1 MYTGMEWWTKIR
13 LEVLRGETSKRAIL
27 QRENIHWETL
37 KKILQYPEPPG
48 YRRKKPRPKPK
59 LGGYLERIAQII
71 EDDKAVSK
79 KQRHTSKRIYERLK
93 AEGYQG
99 GCTQV
104 KEAVREIKRVNQEVF
119 MPLVHRPGEAQVDFG
134 FAVAKVGGVLRK
146 VAFFVMVLPHSDAF
160 FVMSFERECTETYWE
175 GHVRAFEFFGGVPN
189 RISYDNSKVLVSKV
203 LGSCERKFTDG
214 FLKLQS
220 HYLFREHFCRV
231 RRANEKGVVE
241 GVVKFARLNFL
252 VPVPQVRD
260 LEELNLSL
268 VEACREDLKRRL
280 RGKSATKAQLLTED
294 GKAFLPHSAG
304 EFDPCRKL
312 PTRANSLSLARFD
325 RNDYSVP
332 VAYAHHEILVKG
344 YVDRVVLVHKH
355 CVVAEHRRSWGK
367 EGVFFNY
374 LHYLPLLERKPGA
387 IDHARPMAE
396 LNLPGCFDV
405 LRRRLENEQQKE
417 GDGTREFIRV
427 LRLLEDYPMSR
438 LEGAVEKGL
447 AMRVH
452 SRDAIVQFLSPR
464 PCLQRSTFLL
474 DGQKHFRRVQVD
486 GPNLSAY
493 RALLS
498 GEAIHGQQ

>member
-1 MYTGMEWWTKIR
+1 
-13 LEVLRGETSKRAIL
+13 
-27 QRENIHWETL
+27 
-37 KKILQYPEPPG
+37 
-48 YRRKKPRPKPK
+48 
-59 LGGYLERIAQII
+59 
-71 EDDKAVSK
+71 
-79 KQRHTSKRIYERLK
+79 
-93 AEGYQG
+93 
-99 GCTQV
+99 
-104 KEAVREIKRVNQEVF
+104 
-119 MPLVHRPGEAQVDFG
+119 
-134 FAVAKVGGVLRK
+134 
-146 VAFFVMVLPHSDAF
+146 
-160 FVMSFERECTETYWE
+160 
-175 GHVRAFEFFGGVPN
+175 
-189 RISYDNSKVLVSKV
+189 
-203 LGSCERKFTDG
+203 
-214 FLKLQS
+214 
-220 HYLFREHFCRV
+220 
-231 RRANEKGVVE
+231 
-241 GVVKFARLNFL
+241 
-252 VPVPQVRD
+252 
-260 LEELNLSL
+260 
-268 VEACREDLKRRL
+268 
-280 RGKSATKAQLLTED
+280 
-294 GKAFLPHSAG
+294 LPHSAG

-438 LEGAVEKGL
+438 LEEAVEKGL

-474 DGQKHFRRVQVD
+474 DGQRHFRRVQVD
-486 GPNLSAY
+486 GPNLGAY

>member
-1 MYTGMEWWTKIR
+1 VYTGMEWWTKIR
-13 LEVLRGETSKRAIL
+13 LEVLRGETSKRGIL
-27 QRENIHWETL
+27 RRENIHWETL
-37 KKILQYPEPPG
+37 KKILKYPEPPG
-48 YRRKKPRPKPK
+48 YRSKKPRQKPK
-59 LGGYLERIAQII
+59 LGAFLERIAQII

-104 KEAVREIKRVNQEVF
+104 KEAVREIKRVNREVF

-134 FAVAKVGGVLRK
+134 FAVAKVAGVLRK
-146 VAFFVMVLPHSDAF
+146 IAFFVMVLPHSDAF
-160 FVMSFERECTETYWE
+160 FVMAFERECTETYWE
-175 GHVRAFEFFGGVPN
+175 GHERAFEFFGGVPN
-189 RISYDNSKVLVSKV
+189 RISYDNSKVLVSQV
-203 LGSCERKFTDG
+203 LGGCERKFTDG

-241 GVVKFARLNFL
+241 GVVKYTRLNFL
-252 VPVPQVRD
+252 VPVPQASD
-260 LEELNLSL
+260 LEELNRNLA
-268 VEACREDLKRRL
+268 EACREDLKRRL
-280 RGKSATKAQLLTED
+280 RGKSTPTAQLLTED
-294 GKAFLPHSAG
+294 KKAFLPHPAG
-304 EFDPCRKL
+304 GFDACRKV

-344 YVDRVVLVHKH
+344 YVDRVLLVHKQ
-355 CVVAEHRRSWGK
+355 CVVAEHRRCWGK

-387 IDHARPMAE
+387 LDHARPMAE
-396 LNLPGCFDV
+396 LNLPDCFNV
-405 LRRRLENEQQKE
+405 LRRRLENEQRKQ

-427 LRLLEDYPMSR
+427 LRLLEDYSMSK
-438 LEGAVEKGL
+438 LEEAVEKAL

-452 SRDAIVQFLSPR
+452 SRDAIAQFLSPR
-464 PCLQRSTFLL
+464 LSLQRSSFLL
-474 DGQKHFRRVQVD
+474 DGQKHLRRVQVD
-486 GPNLSAY
+486 RPDLSAY
-493 RALLS
+493 RTLLS
-498 GEAIHGQQ
+498 REASHGQQ

>member
-1 MYTGMEWWTKIR
+1 MEWWTKIR

-27 QRENIHWETL
+27 RRENIHWETL
-37 KKILQYPEPPG
+37 KKILKYPEPPG
-48 YRRKKPRPKPK
+48 YRSKKPRQKPK
-59 LGGYLERIAQII
+59 LGAFLERIAQII

-104 KEAVREIKRVNQEVF
+104 KEAVREIKRVNREVF

-134 FAVAKVGGVLRK
+134 FAVAKVAGVLRK
-146 VAFFVMVLPHSDAF
+146 IAFFVMVLPHSDAF
-160 FVMSFERECTETYWE
+160 FVMAFERECTETYWE
-175 GHVRAFEFFGGVPN
+175 GHERAFEFFGGVPN
-189 RISYDNSKVLVSKV
+189 RISYDNSKVLVSQV
-203 LGSCERKFTDG
+203 LGGCERKFTDG

-241 GVVKFARLNFL
+241 GVVKYTRLNFL

-260 LEELNLSL
+260 LEELNRNLA
-268 VEACREDLKRRL
+268 EACREDLKRRL
-280 RGKSATKAQLLTED
+280 RGKSVTKAQLLTED
-294 GKAFLPHSAG
+294 KEAFLPRPAG
-304 EFDPCRKL
+304 GFDACRKV

-344 YVDRVVLVHKH
+344 YVDRVLLVHKQ

-387 IDHARPMAE
+387 LDHARPMTD
-396 LNLPGCFDV
+396 LNLPDCFNV
-405 LRRRLENEQQKE
+405 LRRRLENEQRKQ

-427 LRLLEDYPMSR
+427 LRLLEDYSMSK
-438 LEGAVEKGL
+438 LEGAVEKAL

-452 SRDAIVQFLSPR
+452 SRDAIAQFLSPR
-464 PCLQRSTFLL
+464 ASLQRSSFLL
-474 DGQKHFRRVQVD
+474 DGQKHLRRVQVD
-486 GPNLSAY
+486 RPDLAAY

-498 GEAIHGQQ
+498 GEASYGQQ

>member
-27 QRENIHWETL
+27 RRENIHWETL

-48 YRRKKPRPKPK
+48 YRSKKPRHKPK
-59 LGGYLERIAQII
+59 LGAFLERIVQII

-99 GCTQV
+99 GSTQV

-134 FAVAKVGGVLRK
+134 FAVAKVAGVLRK
-146 VAFFVMVLPHSDAF
+146 IAFFVMVLPHSDAF
-160 FVMSFERECTETYWE
+160 FVMAFERECTETYWE
-175 GHVRAFEFFGGVPN
+175 GHARAFEFFGGVPN
-189 RISYDNSKVLVSKV
+189 RISYDNSKVLVSQV

-220 HYLFREHFCRV
+220 HFLFREHFCRV

-241 GVVKFARLNFL
+241 GVVKYARLNFL
-252 VPVPQVRD
+252 VPVPQASD
-260 LEELNLSL
+260 LEELNLKL
-268 VEACREDLKRRL
+268 AEACREDLKRRL

-294 GKAFLPHSAG
+294 REAFLPHPAG
-304 EFDPCRKL
+304 EFDACRKV

-344 YVDRVVLVHKH
+344 YVDRVRLVHKLR
-355 CVVAEHRRSWGK
+355 VVAEHRRSWGK

-387 IDHARPMAE
+387 IDHARPMAD
-396 LNLPGCFDV
+396 LNLPDCFNV
-405 LRRRLENEQQKE
+405 LRRRLENEQQKQ

-427 LRLLEDYPMSR
+427 LRLLEDYSMNR
-438 LEGAVEKGL
+438 LEEAVEKAL

-452 SRDAIVQFLSPR
+452 SRDAIAQFLSPR
-464 PCLQRSTFLL
+464 PLQRSSFLL
-474 DGQKHFRRVQVD
+474 DGQRHLRRVQVD
-486 GPNLSAY
+486 RPNLTAY
-493 RALLS
+493 RTLLS
-498 GEAIHGQQ
+498 GEVSHGQQ

>member
-13 LEVLRGETSKRAIL
+13 LEVLRGEISKRAIL
-27 QRENIHWETL
+27 RRENIHWETL

-48 YRRKKPRPKPK
+48 YRSQKPRPKPK
-59 LGGYLERIAQII
+59 LGCYLERIAQII

-134 FAVAKVGGVLRK
+134 FAVAKVAGVLRK

-160 FVMSFERECTETYWE
+160 FVMAFERECTETYWE

-241 GVVKFARLNFL
+241 GVVKYARLNFL
-252 VPVPQVRD
+252 VPVPQVSGLD
-260 LEELNLSL
+260 ELNRNLA
-268 VEACREDLKRRL
+268 EACRGDLKRRL

-294 GKAFLPHSAG
+294 RDAFLPHSAG

-344 YVDRVVLVHKH
+344 YVDRVVLIHKH

-405 LRRRLENEQQKE
+405 LRRRLESEQQKE

-427 LRLLEDYPMSR
+427 LRLLEDYPLSG
-438 LEGAVEKGL
+438 LERAVKKAL

-452 SRDAIVQFLSPR
+452 SRDAIAQFLSPR
-464 PCLQRSTFLL
+464 ASLQRSTFLL
-474 DGQKHFRRVQVD
+474 DGQEHLRRVQVD
-486 GPNLSAY
+486 RPNLSAY
-493 RALLS
+493 RTLLS
-498 GEAIHGQQ
+498 REAIHG